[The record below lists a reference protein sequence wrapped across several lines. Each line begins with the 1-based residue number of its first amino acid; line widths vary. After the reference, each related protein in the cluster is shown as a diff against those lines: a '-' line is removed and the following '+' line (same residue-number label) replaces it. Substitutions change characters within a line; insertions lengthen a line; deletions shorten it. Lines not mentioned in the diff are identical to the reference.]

1 MREIACA
8 PCVSQLRSK
17 RRCPPGVPW
26 SRLLW
31 AYVVIQLIVSI
42 PFVGCIGLAEG
53 SMTLALICI
62 GVRPA
67 PALAVVL
74 VYRLVSFW
82 LTLPLGW
89 FASRYLA
96 RAESAQSPVRIRL

>member
-1 MREIACA
+1 MS
-8 PCVSQLRSK
+8 V
-17 RRCPPGVPW
+17 
-26 SRLLW
+26 
-31 AYVVIQLIVSI
+31 
-42 PFVGCIGLAEG
+42 
-53 SMTLALICI
+53 ALICI